1 VTKKIYD
8 YNSSF
13 SLIRTNP
20 KLTGNVKITVDSD
33 NRIWL
38 NSFDSSS
45 ELSSNRFKRYR
56 IPSDSDYA
64 LDLFRFF
71 EEGQT
76 PEDVVFGVHEKVS
89 DNYSLVRDYQNQYDF
104 FYGSGV
110 ENLSDPQ
117 YTEDYKYLAP
127 IWIGQE
133 IPEYFIIFQVED
145 PIDFPYNQNFSTI
158 EEGKRYKLV
167 PEYGTTGAFTISYN
181 NQIYSSD
188 TNNGYFV
195 GSTGDSS
202 YNILDGS
209 GNVVLM
215 DEIYNLPNLQDIS
228 SQFVNKILP
237 KSKIIKTFDLSEG
250 TEIGDYIRKITSNT
264 KFKLSPINVSYN
276 QKAYTNFNGISYQ
289 NGMYSSAGESLYD
302 FFSSRQSTPQI
313 DFDDFITNG
322 FSRNGIIV
330 PNLLNLEFLFS
341 DTQANEYSIN
351 RYIGFYVNK
360 IDLGNMLSS
369 GSLLWE
375 NRNSSGNKPLLSRNS
390 YGYYYNDLS
399 FVQENTNGVVFY
411 YEGATG
417 FFPGSN
423 DVSITDKLK
432 TFYLRDSKGEFHSLK
447 KQPTD
452 LVDTEFGPLTGGYFS
467 PTGFYGAT
475 MGSLVLQDSSVDFI
489 TLTGFDPNNISSIY
503 SSQNEIA
510 GSSTITITID
520 RIPQPMDG
528 IRFYYPY
535 GSKDDGV
542 YKYDDIYFY
551 DLISSIPDWDQGS
564 FYSQDGVNYVSILGE
579 KTDVSKALSDLFN
592 YISQG
597 VFESFVINNNVVIR
611 MISTGT
617 SSNSNYSILPIQ
629 DLQNF
634 SSKYVGQWEQGVT
647 YSSDNI
653 VRYGNSYWKVKNY
666 NYAPSG
672 YEPDGGELMIDRGI
686 TGNII
691 SGKNYIELTNQFYPN
706 WTFDGISLTGNGIP
720 EGSMIESVSYGTS
733 SGFTGPWYLI
743 MSQNATEDISN
754 NYIKATYSPWESYNP
769 YQNSGY
775 ISVNYED
782 ASEIEWQRYFGGG
795 TDGYDNRFRIRYDDK
810 DKVKDQWIKGKFSNS
825 RVIYINDYVDEPYYD
840 LEGYPSGLTG
850 FGQYLSVIVE
860 DFNIDLQI
868 SEINPRVN
876 VLTPFRPSVGL
887 FSFFDTK
894 DFDFSFWDSEY
905 GKAPFGELYRY
916 YGMKPNVSEI
926 LEGVSYYVARG
937 PIIYNGI
944 IYSTG
949 QSFNG
954 VLASN
959 FYNLSQGENNPI
971 VIPSLFLT
979 EKIGTDSR
987 MEEDL
992 AGFVGFSAVPNLF
1005 YPVATR
1011 SSSKIDLFTTG
1022 VLPTEYDYLSE
1033 NYTKERTY
1041 ISRVVPY
1048 ITKWRYDKGTDS
1060 RFNPYRLNSSFAFGF
1075 SNFSP
1080 YIENYSQSP
1089 KLMTHEWYLLDQMP
1103 IGYPSYLWESSNSY
1117 LPVRINVDSIKD
1129 ANPNRI
1135 GGDYFTKY
1143 FTVQSSDYPAD
1154 PISGNYDNKIN
1165 TKQLFTILNY
1175 NSGSGFYE
1183 ALFKGL
1189 KYEIAERSK
1198 DNPNNYLVGSRKYEN
1213 YKFSCVLV
1221 VEDEINSLIQ
1231 SPVKY
1236 EVIENET
1243 FGTITF
1249 LIKLTLKDYRSFSL
1263 DSILT
1268 ENEYGGI
1275 INNIPVT
1282 GPSGAVIDYTLL
1294 YSLKSKK
1301 SVDYNLSPSGPTGP
1315 YWKYD
1320 TIKLS
1325 GALDLSSSA
1334 GPAGQGSYVDS
1345 SGGYVWGVNNPEYS
1359 WDIRDEVNQISGSP
1373 TGGTGNYF
1381 VVPNISSTYPQPSG
1395 SFQDGVNFFGI
1406 SNNYNFNIPFGGVSP
1421 IYVPQGQTQIYENN
1435 PVFQLGGGIEFFT
1448 KVMEKLSAAYV
1459 KDILNDNS
1467 PYVKYKTYR
1476 YVNGSN
1482 FEYNDLISLKISLYS
1497 KIYKYQDYAPVIDE
1511 NIPESLRELQT
1522 VVGYNITVDPNLSYD
1537 LSRYGGGY
1545 SPIFKNIIRFQN
1557 QKNSYLT
1564 NYPNFDLSFTNC
1576 EFGPDKY
1583 NFGIIKNIEFKKV
1596 SKTGDVLLIPQNSG
1610 YNPEYA
1616 LVQETTIS
1624 KKDYSILSSSWDP
1637 GFLEYWVNPD
1647 NYVLQAGTRNFYET
1661 KTFFGSKVA
1670 KLPNEFYSPTS
1681 ISLRIEA
1688 GATSASSIGVI
1699 NENYSSQ
1706 VIDGKVGQPQL
1717 VAIPPLGSTT
1727 FDENI
1732 FPDAEVFYTDSP
1744 SNISGSL
1751 RSDRILRRLISS
1763 SGLRETF
1770 YKYLIS
1776 DFGVG
1781 DFNSLEDDVKAYI
1794 VENLLNL
1801 YEVKKITAYVKKTPL
1816 NIGNEFTPVR
1826 TDLTDSNK
1834 ILNSYFESKDISI
1847 SGVSPLSHTFYFRKD
1862 GINNYSITF
1871 SFLIGRI

>member
-33 NRIWL
+33 GKIWL

-45 ELSSNRFKRYR
+45 ELSSNKFKRYR

-76 PEDVVFGVHEKVS
+76 PEDVVFGVHEKVP
-89 DNYSLVRDYQNQYDF
+89 DDYSLVRDYQNQYDF

-110 ENLSDPQ
+110 EQLADPQ
-117 YTEDYKYLAP
+117 YPEDYKYLAP
-127 IWIGQE
+127 IWLGQE
-133 IPEYFIIFQVED
+133 IPEYFVIFQVED

-158 EEGKRYKLV
+158 EEGKRYRLI
-167 PEYGTTGAFTISYN
+167 PEYGTTGAFSVSYN
-181 NQIYSSD
+181 NQVYSSD
-188 TNNGYFV
+188 IDNGYFV
-195 GSTGDSS
+195 GSTGSSS
-202 YNILDGS
+202 YTVLSGS

-215 DEIYNLPNLQDIS
+215 DEIYNLPYVQDIS

-237 KSKIIKTFDLSEG
+237 KSKIVKTFDLSEG
-250 TEIGDYIRKITSNT
+250 TEIGNYIRKITGNT
-264 KFKLSPINVSYN
+264 KFTLPPISVSYN

-341 DTQANEYSIN
+341 DTQADEYSIN
-351 RYIGFYVNK
+351 RYIGFYVNS
-360 IDLGNMLSS
+360 IELGNMLSS
-369 GSLLWE
+369 GSLLWD
-375 NRNSSGNKPLLSRNS
+375 NRNSSGNEPVPSRNT
-390 YGYYYNDLS
+390 YGYYYDEKN
-399 FVQENTNGVVFY
+399 FVQGNSGGVVFY
-411 YEGATG
+411 YEGASG

-423 DVSITDKLK
+423 DVSITDNLK
-432 TFYLRDSKGEFHSLK
+432 TFYLQDSMGEFHSLK
-447 KQPTD
+447 KQPTS
-452 LVDTEFGPLTGGYFS
+452 LVDIEFGPLTGGYFS

-475 MGSLVLQDSSVDFI
+475 MGSLALQDTSVDLI
-489 TLTGFDPNNISSIY
+489 NLTGFDPNKIVPIY
-503 SSQNEIA
+503 SGQNKTP

-520 RIPQPMDG
+520 EIPQVMDG

-535 GSKDDGV
+535 GSKEDGV

-551 DLISSIPDWDQGS
+551 DLSTSLPDWDQGS
-564 FYSQDGVNYVSILGE
+564 FYSQDGVNYASTLGDIN
-579 KTDVSKALSDLFN
+579 DVANSLSDLFN

-597 VFESFVINNNVVIR
+597 VFESFVIDNKVVLR
-611 MISTGT
+611 MLSSGT
-617 SSNSNYSILPIQ
+617 SANSNYAILPVQ

-634 SSKYVGQWEQGVT
+634 DSKYRGQWESGVV
-647 YSSDNI
+647 YSGDDI
-653 VRYGNSYWKVKNY
+653 VRYGNGYWKVKNY
-666 NYAPSG
+666 NYAPAG
-672 YEPDGGELMIDRGI
+672 YEPGAGELMVDKGI
-686 TGNII
+686 TGNIS
-691 SGKNYIELTNQFYPN
+691 SGGNYVELDNQYYPN
-706 WTFDGISLTGNGIP
+706 WAFGGIGLSGNGIP
-720 EGSMIESVSYGTS
+720 DGTIIESVSYGTS
-733 SGFTGPWYLI
+733 VGLTGPWYLI
-743 MSQNATEDISN
+743 MSQDATETIQN
-754 NYIKATYSPWESYNP
+754 NYIKATYIPWEEYLP
-769 YQNSGY
+769 YQDSGY
-775 ISVNYED
+775 ISINYED
-782 ASEIEWQRYFGGG
+782 ASQIKWQRYFGGG
-795 TDGYDNRFRIRYDDK
+795 TDGYNNRFYIRYDDK
-810 DKVKDQWIKGKFSNS
+810 DKVKGQWIKGEFSNS
-825 RVIYINDYVDEPYYD
+825 PVIYINDYVDEPYYD
-840 LEGYPSGLTG
+840 AEEYPAGLTG
-850 FGQYLSVIVE
+850 FGEYLSVVVNGP
-860 DFNIDLQI
+860 NINLQI
-868 SEINPRVN
+868 SQVNSRVN
-876 VLTPFRPSVGL
+876 ILTPFRPSVGL
-887 FSFFDTK
+887 LSFFDIK
-894 DFDFSFWDSEY
+894 DFDFSFWNSEY

-916 YGMKPNVSEI
+916 YGLKPNVSEI
-926 LEGVSYYVARG
+926 LESVSYYVARG
-937 PIIYNGI
+937 PIIYNGTV
-944 IYSTG
+944 YPTG
-949 QSFNG
+949 QSFDG
-954 VLASN
+954 ITGSN
-959 FYNLSQGENNPI
+959 FYSLSQGENNPI
-971 VIPSLFLT
+971 VIPSWFLT

-992 AGFVGFSAVPNLF
+992 AGFPGFSSIPNLF
-1005 YPVATR
+1005 YPVSPR

-1022 VLPTEYDYLSE
+1022 VLPSEYDYLSE
-1033 NYTKERTY
+1033 NYTKERAY

-1048 ITKWRYDKGTDS
+1048 VTKWGYDKGTDS

-1080 YIENYSQSP
+1080 FIENYSQSP
-1089 KLMTHEWYLLDQMP
+1089 KLITHEWYLLDQMP

-1117 LPVRINVDSIKD
+1117 LPVRIDLEAIKD
-1129 ANPNRI
+1129 ANPDRS

-1143 FTVQSSDYPAD
+1143 FTVQSSDYPVD
-1154 PISGNYDNKIN
+1154 PVSGNYDDKIN

-1175 NSGSGFYE
+1175 NPGSGFYE

-1198 DNPNNYLVGSRKYEN
+1198 DNPNNYLAGARKYEN

-1221 VEDEINSLIQ
+1221 VEDEDDSIIQ

-1249 LIKLTLKDYRSFSL
+1249 VIKLTLKDYRSFSL

-1268 ENEYGGI
+1268 ESEYGGI
-1275 INNIPVT
+1275 INNSPVT

-1301 SVDYNLSPSGPTGP
+1301 SIDYDLNPSGPTGP

-1345 SGGYVWGVNNPEYS
+1345 IGGYVWGINNPEYD
-1359 WDIRDEVNQISGSP
+1359 WDIRDEVNQIASSP

-1381 VVPNISSTYPQPSG
+1381 IVPNIASTYPQPSG
-1395 SFQDGVNFFGI
+1395 SFQDGVNFFGV
-1406 SNNYNFNIPFGGVSP
+1406 SNTYYFDLPFGGVSP
-1421 IYVPQGQTQIYENN
+1421 IYIPQGQTQIYEGN
-1435 PVFQLGGGIEFFT
+1435 PVFQIGGGVEFFT

-1459 KDILNDNS
+1459 KDLLNGNS
-1467 PYVKYKTYR
+1467 SYVKYKTYR
-1476 YVNGSN
+1476 YVNGTTV
-1482 FEYNDLISLKISLYS
+1482 EYKDLIALKISLYS
-1497 KIYKYQDYAPVIDE
+1497 KIYKHQDYAPVIDE
-1511 NIPESLRELQT
+1511 NVPESLRKLQT
-1522 VVGYNITVDPNLSYD
+1522 VIGYNLVIDPSLSYE

-1545 SPIFKNIIRFQN
+1545 SPIFKKIIKFQN

-1564 NYPNFDLSFTNC
+1564 NYSDFDLSFTNC

-1583 NFGIIKNIEFKKV
+1583 NFGLIKDIEFKKV
-1596 SKTGDVLLIPQNSG
+1596 SKTGGILLIPQNSG
-1610 YNPEYA
+1610 YNPVYS
-1616 LVQETTIS
+1616 LVDETTIS
-1624 KKDYSILSSSWDP
+1624 RKDYSILSSSWDP
-1637 GFLEYWVNPD
+1637 GFLEYWINPD

-1670 KLPNEFYSPTS
+1670 KLPVEFYSPTS
-1681 ISLRIEA
+1681 ISLKIEA
-1688 GATSASSIGVI
+1688 GATSASSISVV
-1699 NENYSSQ
+1699 NEDYSAQ
-1706 VIDGKVGQPQL
+1706 VIDGNVGQSQL
-1717 VAIPPLGSTT
+1717 VATPPIGSTL

-1732 FPDAEVFYTDSP
+1732 FPDVEVFYTNTST
-1744 SNISGSL
+1744 NISGSL
-1751 RSDRILRRLISS
+1751 RSDRILRRLLLY

-1770 YKYLIS
+1770 YKYLVS

-1816 NIGNEFTPVR
+1816 TLGSEFTPVR
-1826 TDLTDSNK
+1826 TDLTDTQK
-1834 ILNSYFESKDISI
+1834 VLNSYFESKDISI
-1847 SGVSPLSHTFYFRKD
+1847 SKVSPLTHIFNFRKD
-1862 GINNYSITF
+1862 GVNNYSITF